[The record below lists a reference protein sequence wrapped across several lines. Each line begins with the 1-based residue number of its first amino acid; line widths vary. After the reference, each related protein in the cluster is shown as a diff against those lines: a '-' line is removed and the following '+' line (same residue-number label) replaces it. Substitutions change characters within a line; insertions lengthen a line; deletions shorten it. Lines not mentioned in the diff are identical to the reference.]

1 MRIVSIIHSA
11 GHEMPML
18 VDRDG
23 LPISD
28 PNEWL
33 FGRRSLAP
41 TTQSRILSEL
51 VPLYSWAECRG
62 IDIRQRIE
70 SGQGFIEAEVISGLV
85 EALRLNSKY
94 ENKRVGNNV
103 LNQRLDTCNAF
114 LKWICNECVARLA
127 TNDLRSN
134 RIIVIKGLI
143 DTWLSQCAVAQ
154 PVSEKISVKALTVD
168 QQVALIELLHPK
180 IHGVGKA
187 LSAKYRNFVA
197 IMLMLLCG
205 LRRGELL
212 SLRVEDITFGPI
224 PSVDVR
230 IRSPDAADLRKPRLN
245 RPGNRGGCLV

>member
-85 EALRLNSKY
+85 EALRAKVTS
-94 ENKRVGNNV
+94 
-103 LNQRLDTCNAF
+103 TCMAC
-114 LKWICNECVARLA
+114 LMRWPL
-127 TNDLRSN
+127 THRS
-134 RIIVIKGLI
+134 RCPWWRGSRRE
-143 DTWLSQCAVAQ
+143 W
-154 PVSEKISVKALTVD
+154 
-168 QQVALIELLHPK
+168 QVAAESVWTVYVPRRLS
-180 IHGVGKA
+180 
-187 LSAKYRNFVA
+187 LSATT
-197 IMLMLLCG
+197 
-205 LRRGELL
+205 
-212 SLRVEDITFGPI
+212 TFFI
-224 PSVDVR
+224 QCWV
-230 IRSPDAADLRKPRLN
+230 
-245 RPGNRGGCLV
+245 